1 MVGGAHCTTY
11 SMKCPYC
18 THAQIKVVDKRDS
31 DDAIRRRRECLKCER
46 RFTTYERI
54 EQVDIT
60 VIKRNGAKQRFDKD
74 KLKQGLIRA
83 CEKRISLEQMD
94 NIVSKVDRE
103 LKRSKSVEI
112 PSTKIGSLVMKHLKK
127 IDKISYLRYASVY
140 QGFEDV
146 EEFREEFEKLIKKK
160 K

>member
-1 MVGGAHCTTY
+1 
-11 SMKCPYC
+11 MKCPYC
-18 THAQIKVVDKRDS
+18 THGSLKVVDKRDS
-31 DDAIRRRRECLKCER
+31 VDAIRRRRECLKCQR

-54 EQVDIT
+54 EHVDIT
-60 VIKRNGAKQRFDKD
+60 VLKRNSAKQRFDKE

-94 NIVSKVDRE
+94 NIVNNVDRE

-112 PSTKIGSLVMKHLKK
+112 PSKKIGSLVMKHLKK

-146 EEFREEFEKLIKKK
+146 EEFREEFEKLLKKK

>member
-1 MVGGAHCTTY
+1 
-11 SMKCPYC
+11 MKCPYC
-18 THAQIKVVDKRDS
+18 THGSLKVVDKRDS
-31 DDAIRRRRECLKCER
+31 EDAIRRRRECLKCER

-54 EQVDIT
+54 EHVDIT
-60 VIKRNGAKQRFDKD
+60 IIKRNGAKQRFEKD

-94 NIVSKVDRE
+94 NIINNVDRE
-103 LKRSKSVEI
+103 LKRNKSVEI
-112 PSTKIGSLVMKHLKK
+112 PSTKIGRLVMKHLKK

-160 K
+160 KK